1 MRRASCLLASLSVLA
16 NSLIYATAATESVAG
31 VKKVEDIV
39 IYQNARFYS
48 SFPSIVRRKSGELLV
63 AFRRAPDRRNLGEK
77 GTTHTDA
84 NSYLVLVRS
93 NDEGKTWTQE
103 PETIYAH
110 PFGGSQD
117 PCMLQLRDGS
127 LLCSSYAWA
136 YIQPEAI
143 AKMNNVSRLGNYVF
157 LGGYLVR
164 SRDGG
169 HSWQGPIVPPPSP
182 GEKSLDIFG
191 NPIPAY
197 NRGALCEGS
206 DGRIY
211 WAVAQH
217 SVVANKEETKL
228 MVSNDKGSTWN
239 FACNIA
245 SDPKVSF
252 NETSLYETPRGDLI
266 AFMRTESFDDHT
278 ALARSTDHGKSFHP
292 WEDAGFMGH
301 PHFAL
306 RLPDQRVLLAYG
318 YRHAPFGVR
327 ARLLNAECTNFASAP
342 ELVLRDDGGN
352 GDLGYPWATMISKH
366 RVLVVYYFN
375 RADGTRS
382 ISGTFLSID

>member
-1 MRRASCLLASLSVLA
+1 MQRARFFLSACLSLSTLA
-16 NSLIYATAATESVAG
+16 FSISAAPENIAG
-31 VKKVEDIV
+31 IKKAGDIV
-39 IYQNARFYS
+39 IYEDAKFYS
-48 SFPSIVRRKSGELLV
+48 SFPSIVRRKDGELLV
-63 AFRRAPDRRNLGEK
+63 AFRRAPERRNLGEK
-77 GTTHTDA
+77 SISHTDA
-84 NSYLVLVRS
+84 NSCLVLVRS
-93 NDEGKTWTQE
+93 NDAGKTWTRN
-103 PETIYAH
+103 PELIYAH

-117 PCMLQLRDGS
+117 PCLLQLRDGS

-136 YIQPEAI
+136 AI
-143 AKMNNVSRLGNYVF
+143 NTEGIARMNNVSRLGNYVF
-157 LGGYLVR
+157 LGGFLVR
-164 SRDGG
+164 SKDDG
-169 HSWQGPIVPPPSP
+169 HTWQGPIIPRPSP
-182 GEKSLDIFG
+182 GEKTLDIFG
-191 NPIPAY
+191 EPVPSY
-197 NRGALCEGS
+197 NRGALCEGR
-206 DGRIY
+206 DGRIF

-217 SVVANKEETKL
+217 SPVSNKSETKL
-228 MVSNDKGSTWN
+228 MISSDDGSSWN

-292 WEDAGFMGH
+292 WEDAGFQGH

-306 RLPDQRVLLAYG
+306 KLPDQRVLLTYG
-318 YRHAPFGVR
+318 YRHPPFGIR
-327 ARLLNAECTNFASAP
+327 ARLLNAECTNFASSP

-352 GDLGYPWATMISKH
+352 SDLGYPWATVLSKH
-366 RVLVVYYFN
+366 RALVVYYFN